1 MKRNLAYGSI
11 KLGSELEGYKKLFTA
26 LLPMKLHSERVPN
39 KNFKQIGG
47 KPLFSWM
54 LDKLLTVDE
63 ISQIIINTDANI
75 DLFKHYSRNPKIF
88 IHERPD
94 FLCGDLVSMNDI
106 IEYDVNISNSNHF
119 FMTHTTNP
127 LISVNT
133 IKSAIKNY
141 LDRDPNINDS
151 LYTVTRFQARF
162 SLLNNIPVN
171 HTPGKLLRTQDLP
184 PVFMENSCFFIFSAD
199 SFKVNNSR
207 VGNNPLL
214 YETPH
219 LESLDIDTND
229 DWYLAELL
237 LNDTKVMRGKI
248 F

>member
-1 MKRNLAYGSI
+1 MRKNLVYGSI
-11 KLGSELEGYKKLFTA
+11 KLGTELERCKKLFTA

-54 LDKLLTVDE
+54 LDKLLKVDE
-63 ISQIIINTDANI
+63 ISQIIINTDASL
-75 DLFKHYSRNPKIF
+75 DLFGYYKSNPKINF
-88 IHERPD
+88 QKRPD

-106 IEYDVNISNSNHF
+106 IEYDISISNSNQF

-127 LISVNT
+127 LISVKT
-133 IKSAIKNY
+133 MKSAIDNY
-141 LDRDPNINDS
+141 LNRDPNTNDS
-151 LYTVTRFQARF
+151 LYSVTRFQARF
-162 SLLNNIPVN
+162 NLLNNLPVN

-199 SFKVNNSR
+199 SFKFNNSR
-207 VGNNPLL
+207 VGNKPIL

-219 LESLDIDTND
+219 LESFDIDTND
-229 DWYLAELL
+229 DWYLTELL
-237 LNDTKVMRGKI
+237 INDSNSSKSEM